1 MGYSSCENLE
11 VWRRACD
18 LAVTICRESAGV
30 RQFALRT
37 QIQRSAISVPSNI
50 AEGSERDSAA
60 DFIRFLRIAKGSI
73 AELRTQIL
81 IARRLDQWE
90 QDQFILADREA
101 REIGAMIQG
110 LNKYLTSGPSTLKE
124 NGPVED
130 AMPSD
135 SETIYNTQ
143 N

>member
-30 RQFALRT
+30 RPFALRT

-90 QDQFILADREA
+90 QDQFILADRET

-110 LNKYLTSGPSTLKE
+110 LIKYLTSGPSTLRE
-124 NGPVED
+124 TGPVEA

-135 SETIYNTQ
+135 SETLYNTQ
-143 N
+143 H

>member
-1 MGYSSCENLE
+1 MGYSSCECLE

-81 IARRLDQWE
+81 IARRLDQWG

-101 REIGAMIQG
+101 REIGSMIQG
-110 LNKYLTSGPSTLKE
+110 LIKYLT
-124 NGPVED
+124 NGPATMKEAGPED
-130 AMPSD
+130 ATRPPD
-135 SETIYNTQ
+135 SEKIFKTQ
-143 N
+143 Y